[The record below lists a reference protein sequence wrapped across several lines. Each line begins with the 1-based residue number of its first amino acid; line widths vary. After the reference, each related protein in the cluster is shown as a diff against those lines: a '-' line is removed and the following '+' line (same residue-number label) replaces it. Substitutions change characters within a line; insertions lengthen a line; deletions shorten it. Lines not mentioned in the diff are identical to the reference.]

1 MAAMIPVPIAIIED
15 DPIVRKSLSTFLEA
29 DAAFSLCSVAGSV
42 EEFLENCELSITPQ
56 PSIIL
61 LDIQLPGVSGIEG
74 IPLIKEKLPEVQ
86 IITLTTFEE
95 SEKVFAA
102 LCAGACSYLS
112 KRSSLKQIR
121 EALIIVSRGGS
132 YMTPS
137 IARKVVEHFSEKPKV
152 PTSALSPRQLEIVN
166 ALVDGMSYK
175 LVADHLGISIDTVRS
190 HIKKI
195 YQVLEINSKG
205 ELIKK
210 SLKGEI

>member
-1 MAAMIPVPIAIIED
+1 MRTIPISVIED
-15 DPIVRKSLSTFLEA
+15 DPVVRKSLVTFLET
-29 DAAFSLCSVAGSV
+29 DAAFSLCTAAASV
-42 EEFLENCELSITPQ
+42 EEFLETCDPALSPV

-61 LDIQLPGVSGIEG
+61 LDIQLPGISGIAG
-74 IPLIKEKLPEVQ
+74 IPLIKEKLPDVQ
-86 IITLTTFEE
+86 IITLSTFEE
-95 SEKVFAA
+95 SEKIFAA

-112 KRSSLKQIR
+112 KRTSLKQIR

-137 IARKVVEHFSEKPKV
+137 IARKVVEHFNDTPKPIGS
-152 PTSALSPRQLEIVN
+152 TLSARQQEIAT

-175 LVADHLGISIDTVRS
+175 MVAEHLGISIDTVRS

-195 YQVLEINSKG
+195 YQILEINSKG

-210 SLKGEI
+210 SLRGDI